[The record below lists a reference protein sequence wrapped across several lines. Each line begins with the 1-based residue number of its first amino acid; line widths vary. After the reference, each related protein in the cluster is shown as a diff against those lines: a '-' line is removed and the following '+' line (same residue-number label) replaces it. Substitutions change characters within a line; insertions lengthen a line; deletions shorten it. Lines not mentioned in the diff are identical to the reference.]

1 MPTRSPCFGAFVATA
16 LVSGLL
22 GGCGDYVVGPP
33 PEAADPL
40 DLPANVYDE
49 DAGAPTPEN
58 RAERSIDAGRNGD
71 GGADA
76 APPVVVPA
84 WEMPPTGVPATTGRG
99 RVLFLHPDGMFRR
112 VEAVQGGVV
121 ENVGAALN
129 RLSPGVDS
137 RMTQS
142 KDGALIVG
150 ETTRFGC
157 STPCLAVFGADLA
170 SGGRVTRGGEPIR
183 IGATPPVIAAGGRLI
198 VFASAGAHSLDLYS
212 ITRPADPTLGWS
224 KARLLTA
231 TSPMAWNHRPSLS
244 TDQTKV
250 VFDCGADADGTEAT
264 SVCEVGVDGAGFR
277 VVARPAAPLT
287 NLHNPSYDADGS
299 IVFEGEGATVINGVT
314 GKGERIH
321 RVAAQTPAP
330 TPLAPTYTNDNTP
343 CVLPSGNVV
352 SLWLGRQGNAQG
364 GHELKLMS
372 NKGQFLGMIAQGFD
386 IRDVGLSCG
395 N

>member
-1 MPTRSPCFGAFVATA
+1 MPTCSSRSGLFVAMA
-16 LVSGLL
+16 LVSAVI

-40 DLPANVYDE
+40 DLPADVYDQ
-49 DAGAPTPEN
+49 DAGTPTPES
-58 RAERSIDAGRNGD
+58 RTEPAIDAGRKGD
-71 GGADA
+71 ADA
-76 APPVVVPA
+76 APTVVIPP
-84 WEMPPTGVPATTGRG
+84 WEMPPTGVPTSTGRG
-99 RVLFLHPDGMFRR
+99 HVLFLHPDGKFRR
-112 VEAVQGGVV
+112 VEAVTGGVI
-121 ENVGAALN
+121 EDVGAKLD

-157 STPCLAVFGADLA
+157 TTPCLALFGSDLT
-170 SGGRVTRGGEPIR
+170 SGGRVLRGGEPIQ
-183 IGATPPVIAAGGRLI
+183 IGSTPPVVAASGRLI
-198 VFASAGAHSLDLYS
+198 VFAAAGAHNLDLYS

-224 KARLLTA
+224 KARLLTG
-231 TSPMAWNHRPSLS
+231 TSPMGWNHRPSLS
-244 TDQTKV
+244 PDQTKI
-250 VFDCGADADGTEAT
+250 VFDCGSEADGAEAT

-277 VVARPAAPLT
+277 VVARPVSPLV

-299 IVFEGEGATVINGVT
+299 IVFEGEGTTVIDGVT
-314 GKGERIH
+314 GRGERIH
-321 RVAAQTPAP
+321 RIAASASSP

-372 NKGQFLGMIAQGFD
+372 PRGEFLGMIAQGFD